1 MSLHK
6 ASSLFLIPALFQQA
20 AVAKEYLT
28 VEQAQKVIFPGV
40 EMTPITDL
48 LEGSAQPKIWKASDQ
63 GWFIIDRVL
72 GKHEYIVY
80 ALGLT
85 SRGEIKGIE
94 VLIYRESYGQQVQE
108 AAWLKQFHKLGPSD
122 QIEFMG
128 NIKNI
133 SGATLSCRH
142 MTDGIKKNLKLY
154 NEKLSNS
161 FAHKN

>member
-28 VEQAQKVIFPGV
+28 VEQAQKVIFPGI
-40 EMTPITDL
+40 EMTPVNDL
-48 LEGSAQPKIWKASDQ
+48 LDGSAQPKIWKAGDQ
-63 GWFIIDRVL
+63 GWFIIDRAL
-72 GKHEYIVY
+72 GKHEYIIY
-80 ALGLT
+80 ALGLNT
-85 SRGEIKGIE
+85 KGEITGVE
-94 VLIYRESYGQQVQE
+94 VLVYRESYGQQVQE
-108 AAWLKQFHKLGPSD
+108 AAWLKQFQNLGPND

-142 MTDGIKKNLKLY
+142 ITAAIKKNLKLY
-154 NEKLSNS
+154 NEKLSS
-161 FAHKN
+161 TLAHKN